1 MLRDFFTGF
10 QTFPVLWAPIIS
22 LFVYLVFRILR
33 LTLKVR
39 EKKNPGSVKEEK
51 MERIKTCTRV
61 FGIIAILTWVL
72 IIGGYLLLCLAVAFM

>member
-1 MLRDFFTGF
+1 MLRDFLTGF

-51 MERIKTCTRV
+51 MERIKTCTKV